1 MGRRESAAAI
11 KKILSQYEPPAGD
24 PVRVVWE
31 NRRVPEG
38 EIELEEGGSWSRRHP
53 LPFGYH
59 TLNGETLLIHA
70 PRKAYAPPEKTW
82 GLFLP
87 LYAVPPN
94 GGDLGDL
101 EAYMDWVRSMGGS
114 VVATLPLLAAFD
126 DEPSP
131 YSPVSRLFWNERY
144 LDVEA
149 LPEYRGDRDLKACSE
164 RFVPD
169 AAFEKFAEHAR
180 DYARFRGDERYHLYV
195 QYRMAQQMDRLSRRG
210 LYLDFPLGVNGGGY
224 DVQKYAH
231 VFAKGASVGAP
242 PDSFFT
248 KGQNWGFPPFHP
260 EALRTDHY
268 RYFRAAIAYHA
279 RHASILR
286 LDHVMGLHRL
296 YWIPDGMDPKDGVY
310 VRYHDEELYAIVV
323 LESVRN
329 RCVIVGEDLGT
340 VPKYVPLAMER
351 HGLRRMYVVQYEAK
365 PEPLPDPPAASVASV
380 NTHDMPTFA
389 AFWSGKDIDDRV
401 EQDLLDEDGARKE
414 GETREKIREQI
425 GGDKSVCSTGRSSSV
440 QSGAV
445 PSGCGADKSVCST
458 GRGSSVQS
466 RAVTSG
472 CGADTPVCSDHA
484 LEQILKF
491 LASSAAEV
499 VLVNPEDLWGE
510 LEPQNVPGIPEKSWK
525 QLFRLSLEDARQ
537 NERVMSILRAVAEAR
552 ALLSSDGGQ

>member
-1 MGRRESAAAI
+1 
-11 KKILSQYEPPAGD
+11 
-24 PVRVVWE
+24 VVWE
-31 NRRVPEG
+31 NGRAPRG
-38 EIELEEGGSWSRRHP
+38 EIELEEGGTWNRRDP

-70 PRKAYAPPEKTW
+70 PRKAYAPPDKTW
-82 GLFLP
+82 GIFLP
-87 LYAVPPN
+87 LYAVPPD

-101 EAYMDWVRSMGGS
+101 EAYMDWVREMGGN

-149 LPEYRGDRDLKACSE
+149 LPEYRGNRDLKECAS

-169 AAFEKFAEHAR
+169 ARFEKFAEGAR

-195 QYRMAQQMDRLSRRG
+195 QYRMAQQMERLSQRG

-224 DVQKYAH
+224 DVKKYGH
-231 VFAKGASVGAP
+231 VFARGVSVGAP

-260 EALRTDHY
+260 KALRADRY
-268 RYFRAAIAYHA
+268 RYFRAAIAHHA
-279 RHASILR
+279 KHASILR

-296 YWIPDGMDPKDGVY
+296 YWIPDGMDAKDGVY
-310 VRYHDEELYAIVV
+310 VRYNDEELYAILV

-329 RCVIVGEDLGT
+329 RCAIVGEDLGT
-340 VPKYVPLAMER
+340 VPDYVPKAMRR
-351 HGLRRMYVVQYEAK
+351 HGLRSMYVVQYEAK
-365 PEPLPDPPAASVASV
+365 PKRRPLGDPPETSVASV

-389 AFWSGKDIDDRV
+389 GFWRGKDIDDRV
-401 EQDLLDEDGARKE
+401 NQGLLDEKGAAGERK
-414 GETREKIREQI
+414 TRGKIRERIEKQLG
-425 GGDKSVCSTGRSSSV
+425 GGD
-440 QSGAV
+440 
-445 PSGCGADKSVCST
+445 P
-458 GRGSSVQS
+458 
-466 RAVTSG
+466 
-472 CGADTPVCSDHA
+472 
-484 LEQILKF
+484 LEQILAF

-510 LEPQNVPGIPEKSWK
+510 TEPQNVPGVPEKSWK
-525 QLFRLSLEDARQ
+525 QQFKLSLQQARQDARVM
-537 NERVMSILRAVAEAR
+537 RVLRAVAEAR
-552 ALLSSDGGQ
+552 GLLSKDSGQ